1 MANTYLTKTYSTQ
14 PTNGKIGTFS
24 FWIKFSGLSAGGD
37 KYIFST
43 YENNNN
49 RTLCKFNT
57 SGQFEFQT
65 TEGANAGLRYDTNR
79 LFRDTN
85 AWYNIIIA
93 TDTTQSTAAN
103 RVKIYV
109 NGVQETSFATA
120 NNPAQN
126 LVPHFL
132 YGGIQKWIGVY
143 GASGGTNWDGLM
155 SHVSYIDGTQELP
168 TIFGE
173 TDSTTGEWKIK
184 TNIVPSSGWGTNGYW
199 ILKDGNTGTDSS
211 SNSNNWTVGGGTGI
225 ISKTEDCPSNVFNT
239 FNPLDDYYEAGT
251 FFNGNTTY
259 QTGTASNKYGR
270 NTSTLGMTSGKFY
283 WEVKPVSVNTSIDYY
298 PVIGI
303 TASQITGSQ
312 DYVGKAATDYSW
324 STNQDGSSTVKYNNN
339 NDTAWGNHFALN
351 SIVGVAVDL
360 DNNKIYFSKDG
371 VWQESG
377 DPTSG
382 STGTGAA
389 FTITSASSTPLGA
402 YFPSLSNY
410 DGTGYV
416 KFEANFGNG
425 YFGSTQISSA
435 GTNAS
440 GIGIFEYAVPTGYT
454 ALSTKGLNL

>member
-1 MANTYLTKTYSTQ
+1 MASTRLTKTVGAGNRKTWTWSGWVKRSQ
-14 PTNGKIGTFS
+14 IGTATNAILATYVHANDEFRIY
-24 FWIKFSGLSAGGD
+24 FADTD
-37 KYIFST
+37 KISMRFYNGTEYI
-43 YENNNN
+43 
-49 RTLCKFNT
+49 L
-57 SGQFEFQT
+57 GT
-65 TEGANAGLRYDTNR
+65 TRV
-79 LFRDTN
+79 FRDTN
-85 AWYNIIIA
+85 AWYHLVFVA
-93 TDTTQSTAAN
+93 DTTNSTTN
-103 RVKIYV
+103 DRFRIYV
-109 NGVQETSFATA
+109 NGTRETAFDA
-120 NNPAQN
+120 NSQPTQN
-126 LVPHFL
+126 LSMS
-132 YGGIQKWIGVY
+132 INDSNTMEIGSFNN
-143 GASGGTNWDGLM
+143 GSFFDGSM
-155 SHVSYIDGTQELP
+155 SHVHFIDGTAYDASA
-168 TIFGE
+168 FGE
-173 TDSTTGEWKIK
+173 TDATTGEWKIK
-184 TNIVPSSGWGTNGYW
+184 TSPSVTYGTNGFF
-199 ILKDGNTGTDSS
+199 ILKDGNSVTDQSG
-211 SNSNNWTVGGGTGI
+211 NSNNFTVGGGTLTN
-225 ISKTEDCPSNVFNT
+225 TEDCPSNVFNT

-259 QTGTASNKYGR
+259 QTGTAAGKYGR

-312 DYVGKAATDYSW
+312 DFVGKASTDYSW
-324 STNQDGSSTVKYNNN
+324 STNQDGSNTVKYNNN
-339 NDTAWGNHFALN
+339 SNISWGNHFALN

-425 YFGSTQISSA
+425 YFGTTAVASA

-440 GIGIFEYAVPTGYT
+440 GNGIFEYDVPTGYT